1 MGTIRKGVFMK
12 KFAAGLLTAL
22 CATTFAVAQPVD
34 QPNGQPQA
42 QPTSYDQ
49 FYEQATNQQAAPAT
63 DQNAAVQQTS
73 VAATN
78 TNTYASSKE
87 FASGGQQ
94 PTVTNKKTPVGIGI
108 RGDFIYGKLW
118 GFKDLSDGYE
128 EPTGFGSEFG
138 LTARFGM
145 LEGLQ
150 FSPEITFRIFNVS
163 HEDDG
168 VERCYNQMFLDF
180 SFYIRGVFGGFF
192 LEVGPQIAINTSSE
206 YKIDGE
212 NNEFENIDQA
222 TAEFGLNFGAGYSII
237 KNLSIGFRWYMGFNE
252 VFPDVKYYDELKKT
266 DYDGSKVKSSVKWS
280 TVNLKG
286 AQTMMYKFG
295 VTYWFM

>member
-118 GFKDLSDGYE
+118 GFKDLSDGFE
-128 EPTGFGSEFG
+128 EPSGFGGEFG
-138 LTARFGM
+138 IAARFGM
-145 LEGLQ
+145 VDGLQ

-163 HEDDG
+163 HEDDDI
-168 VERCYNQMFLDF
+168 ERCYNQMFLDF

-192 LEVGPQIAINTSSE
+192 LEVGPQLAINTSSE

-212 NNEFENIDQA
+212 INEFENIEQA

-252 VFPDVKYYDELKKT
+252 VFPDVKYEGDLTDK
-266 DYDGSKVKSSVKWS
+266 DYDGSKIKSSVKWS

>member
-63 DQNAAVQQTS
+63 DQHAAVQQTS

-94 PTVTNKKTPVGIGI
+94 PTVTNKNTPVGIGI

-118 GFKDLSDGYE
+118 GFKDLSDGFE
-128 EPTGFGSEFG
+128 EPSGFGGEFG
-138 LTARFGM
+138 IAARFGM
-145 LEGLQ
+145 VDGLQ

-192 LEVGPQIAINTSSE
+192 LEVGPQLAINTSSE

-212 NNEFENIDQA
+212 INEFENIEQA

-252 VFPDVKYYDELKKT
+252 VFPDVKYEGDLTDK
-266 DYDGSKVKSSVKWS
+266 DYDGSKIKSSVKWS